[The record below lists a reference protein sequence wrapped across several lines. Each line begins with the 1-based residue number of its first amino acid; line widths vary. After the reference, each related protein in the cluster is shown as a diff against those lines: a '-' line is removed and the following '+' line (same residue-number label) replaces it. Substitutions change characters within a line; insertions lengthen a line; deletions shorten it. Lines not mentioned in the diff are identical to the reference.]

1 MGLAKFRPELVFTKV
16 SILTTAGPTAST
28 TFEASVVPVSSDVVV
43 VEGLASALPLAV
55 FAAVFDTDAVVTGS
69 PVNQLPRSAMNMEPE
84 RTIIPARKETSTA
97 FTGFFGL
104 WLYCQPLPPS
114 VPFPPLP
121 PRPPLPSNPVVRSEV
136 LYGTGLTGCGGFT
149 STRSGSRR
157 L

>member
-1 MGLAKFRPELVFTKV
+1 MVEFLPELVFTKV
-16 SILTTAGPTAST
+16 SILTTAGPTVST
-28 TFEASVVPVSSDVVV
+28 TLEASVVPVSSDVVEV
-43 VEGLASALPLAV
+43 VGVTSALLLAV
-55 FAAVFDTDAVVTGS
+55 LAAVFENAAVVTGS

-104 WLYCQPLPPS
+104 RLYCQPLPPS
-114 VPFPPLP
+114 APFPPLP